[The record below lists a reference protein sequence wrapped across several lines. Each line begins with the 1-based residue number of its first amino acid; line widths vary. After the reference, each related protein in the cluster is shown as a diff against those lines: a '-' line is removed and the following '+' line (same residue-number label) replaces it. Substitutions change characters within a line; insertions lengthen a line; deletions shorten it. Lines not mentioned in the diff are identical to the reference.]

1 MAKKLYI
8 LKEVEFHGQAY
19 KTDGRIIRNHNNI
32 GILILPK
39 RFIGKKFN
47 VILIPKDD

>member
-1 MAKKLYI
+1 MVKKLYN
-8 LKEVEFHGQAY
+8 LKEVEFYGQAY
-19 KTDGRIIRNHNNI
+19 KTENRIIRNHNNI

-47 VILIPKDD
+47 VLLIPKDD